1 MTPPAADIALLT
13 EERFSVAVAPE
24 GDWYLVNILL
34 DDRLL
39 AEALARRGLSA
50 ARVDWADPAV
60 DWSRFRCAV
69 FRTTWN
75 YFKRFDEFMAWLD
88 RVERVTTLCNT
99 PEIIRWNVDKH
110 YFTDLEARGIPV
122 VPSRFVEAGSDARL
136 ADLLAETGWRDAIV
150 KPCVSGGAYHTY
162 RVNAENVAEAEAI
175 VAPLFRKQAF
185 MVQPFQDVIVESG
198 EDTLMVLNGHYTHAV
213 RKVVKAGDFR
223 VQDDFGGSVHD
234 LEPTREQME
243 LAERAMAACSPAPAY
258 GRVDMVRGNDG
269 RFAVM
274 ELELIEPEL
283 WLRHHPPAADAMADG
298 IVKAVK

>member
-75 YFKRFDEFMAWLD
+75 YFKRFDEFMAWLG
-88 RVERVTTLCNT
+88 RVERVTSLCNT

-122 VPSRFVEAGSDARL
+122 VPSRFVEAGSDVRL
-136 ADLLAETGWRDAIV
+136 VDLLGETGWRDAIV

-162 RVNAENVAEAEAI
+162 RVNAENVAEVEAI